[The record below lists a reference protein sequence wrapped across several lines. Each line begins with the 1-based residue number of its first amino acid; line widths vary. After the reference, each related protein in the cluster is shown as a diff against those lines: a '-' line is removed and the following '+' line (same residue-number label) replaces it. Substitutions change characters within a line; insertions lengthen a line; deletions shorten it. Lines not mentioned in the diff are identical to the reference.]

1 MDLDNILRKSRKA
14 SVALALLDA
23 EKRNRML
30 ANISKE
36 LLRNS
41 DFIIAENRKD
51 VEAARKGGMTESMV
65 DRLMLDEKRLK
76 GIALGVDDV
85 AKLDEAVDRELERI
99 RRPNGLEIVKRS
111 VPFGVVAMI
120 FESRPNVCVDMASL
134 CIKTANACV
143 LKGGKEALNSNRAL
157 ANVMREAIG
166 GIVDENVV
174 TLIEDNS
181 REITD
186 SLMKKKGMVDLLVP
200 RGGKGLIN
208 YVKENA
214 KVPFIETGAGN
225 CHLYVH
231 EKADL
236 DMALRIAV
244 NAKCSRPSVCNAIEN
259 IVVDRSVA
267 KRFLPMLASEFGRL
281 SVEIRGDV
289 ESCGLID
296 CKKASDEDFF
306 TEYDDRIVAVKIVSG
321 LDEAIDFINA
331 HSTSHSETIVTGD
344 IAARDE
350 FMRRI
355 DSACVYHNASTRFS
369 DGGEFGF
376 GAELGISTQKMHA
389 RGPMG
394 IREMTSYKYFVY
406 GDGQVRE

>member
-1 MDLDNILRKSRKA
+1 MDLDVVLRKSRKA
-14 SVALALLDA
+14 SAALSMLDA

-30 ANISKE
+30 ANISKA
-36 LLRNS
+36 LLENS

-51 VEAARKGGMTESMV
+51 VEEARKGGMRESMI
-65 DRLMLDEKRLK
+65 DRLMLDENRLK
-76 GIALGVDDV
+76 GIAIGVDDV
-85 AKLDEAVDRELERI
+85 AKLDEVVDRELERI

-174 TLIEDNS
+174 TLIENNS

-208 YVKENA
+208 FVKENA

-236 DMALRIAV
+236 DMALKIAV

-259 IVVDRSVA
+259 IVIDESAA
-267 KRFLPMLASEFGRL
+267 KKFLPMLASEFGRL
-281 SVEIRGDV
+281 SVEIRGDG
-289 ESCGLID
+289 ESCGLIG
-296 CKKASDEDFF
+296 CKRASDEDFF

-331 HSTSHSETIVTGD
+331 HSTSHSETIVTD
-344 IAARDE
+344 DVVARDE

-406 GDGQVRE
+406 GEGQVRE